1 MGKLDGKVAVVT
13 GAGRGVGRGE
23 AVQLAAEGAAVVV
36 NDLGSGKHGEGAAG
50 GPAQEVVDEII
61 AAGGTAV
68 ANGDDIADWQGG
80 QRLIQQAL
88 DTYGRLDILVC
99 NAGILRDRMIFS
111 LSEDDWDSVMRV
123 HMKGHFVPL
132 RHASAHWRNLSKE
145 TGAAVGGRIVLTAS
159 TSGLYG
165 NPGQANYGAAKSGI
179 AGMSIIVARE
189 MAKYGV
195 TCNAICPRARTRM
208 TEEIFPEPEDGSFDI
223 YHPDN
228 VAPWVAYLATDDAA
242 HISGQTFLLWGG
254 TVELLQPWV
263 AVNEIK
269 KDGRWSVDEL
279 AKASID
285 LFAGRSTDPPPIPK
299 VELRIG
305 KPKSP

>member
-1 MGKLDGKVAVVT
+1 MGKLDGKVAIVT
-13 GAGRGVGRGE
+13 GAARGVGRGE
-23 AVQLAAEGAAVVV
+23 AMLLATEGASVVV
-36 NDLGSGKHGEGAAG
+36 NDLGGARDGEGAEA
-50 GPAQEVVDEII
+50 GPAQSVVDEIT

-68 ANGDDIADWQGG
+68 ANGDDIADWEGG
-80 QRLIQQAL
+80 QRLVRQAL

-111 LSEDDWDSVMRV
+111 LSEDDWDAVMRV
-123 HMKGHFVPL
+123 HLKGHFVPL
-132 RHASAHWRNLSKE
+132 RHACAHWRSLAKE
-145 TGAAVGGRIVLTAS
+145 TDEPAGGRIILTSS

-189 MAKYGV
+189 MARYGV

-208 TEEIFPEPEDGSFDI
+208 TEEIFPEPADGSFDV

-269 KDGRWSVDEL
+269 KDGRWSVEEL

-299 VELRIG
+299 VELRIAG
-305 KPKSP
+305 PR